1 MHSKIHQLVVY
12 LGTETSFLFNATW
25 HCAHAAAVSQ
35 SVDQP
40 TDQTTQKQPIIT
52 AATTTTPD
60 TKRAG
65 QVVVTEEVSV
75 LLEGWP
81 RNARAA
87 EGF

>member
-35 SVDQP
+35 SVRQSI
-40 TDQTTQKQPIIT
+40 DQTTVIT

>member
-25 HCAHAAAVSQ
+25 HCAHAAAVSP
-35 SVDQP
+35 SVSRS
-40 TDQTTQKQPIIT
+40 TDQTTVIT